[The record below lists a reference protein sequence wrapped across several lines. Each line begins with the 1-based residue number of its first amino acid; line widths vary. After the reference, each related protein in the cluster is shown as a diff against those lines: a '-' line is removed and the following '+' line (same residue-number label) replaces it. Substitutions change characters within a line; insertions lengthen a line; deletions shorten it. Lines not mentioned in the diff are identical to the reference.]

1 MKRLTAFLLVLALL
15 SCGTSLGAGMEL
27 PARFDDV
34 PADHWA
40 YDVVRDVWNRGLMQ
54 GVEGGGFAPD
64 ATASRAMVVTI
75 LYRMAGSPDVPDST
89 FPDARWGWYS
99 KPASWAARNGIVL
112 GYDTGYFGPND
123 PLTREQM
130 ATVFNR
136 YCAYLGIYETVDL
149 NLDDLF
155 VDSADVSPSAL
166 IGMAWACQ
174 YGILNGKG
182 GRRLAPGDSTTRAE
196 LAAVLSRFA
205 GYLEKKTAGNS

>member
-1 MKRLTAFLLVLALL
+1 MKRLISFLLVFSLLA
-15 SCGTSLGAGMEL
+15 GGSLAFGAGLEL
-27 PARFDDV
+27 SPPFDDV
-34 PADHWA
+34 PAGHWA

-54 GVEGGGFAPD
+54 GVEGGGFAPN

-155 VDSADVSPSAL
+155 VDSGDVSSSAL
-166 IGMAWACQ
+166 IPMAWACQ
-174 YGILNGKG
+174 YGILTGKG
-182 GRRLAPGDSTTRAE
+182 GRRLAPGDNTTRAE

-205 GYLEKKTAGNS
+205 GYLEKKGA